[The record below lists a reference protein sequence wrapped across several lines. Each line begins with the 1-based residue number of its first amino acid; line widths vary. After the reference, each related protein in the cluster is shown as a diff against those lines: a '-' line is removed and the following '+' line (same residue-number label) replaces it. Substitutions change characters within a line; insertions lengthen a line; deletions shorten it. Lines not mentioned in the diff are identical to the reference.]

1 MFELMCAGGSLE
13 KRFEGLGMSSAY
25 SAVLGKSVESGSIGR
40 EKIDG
45 ATGSMDCMTWL

>member
-1 MFELMCAGGSLE
+1 MCAGGSLE